1 MKYIKYIL
9 SAAVCLSAAAGLT
22 AEDKAFNEARIYVN
36 PGHGGWG
43 SGDRN
48 LVTINHALGDTTG
61 FYETNTN
68 LRKGLQLYH
77 DLVDNGAAEVMLS
90 RTVNGIDDDCVKDGV
105 PQIVNLSAICEDVE
119 ANNIDYFI
127 SIHSNA
133 ATEGAATNYPLVL
146 YRGTDDAVG
155 NGLVDA
161 KNMGLAAWPYIN
173 NNGITYKSHYTGED
187 DSNVRGDISFMGGS
201 LTTMG
206 YTGYYGVLRHGA
218 DGYLIEGCFH
228 TYHPE
233 RHRLLNVDY
242 CRQEGMRYARA
253 IRAWF
258 NGPTE
263 TTGDIMGTVKNA
275 LHPLENNL
283 YSYKAASMDAYAPLN
298 EFTVKL
304 MKDGQEIATYTT
316 DKEYNGV
323 FVFEKLA
330 PGKYTLDFTAS
341 PDWHPYTEEIE
352 VVANTTVFT
361 NVRLTDI
368 NEELPDP
375 DAPEPE
381 VEYYTHPEQDGDIAA
396 GNSYE
401 FTPGE
406 TVDIQG
412 LEGLTVRRAILRDGK
427 YYVLAHDAER
437 TPHLMVVNPEDGT
450 SKEMSLEGLVTEGF
464 NGKNMSW
471 TLSDIAFTNDGVLV
485 GTNSVVIGRENNAYC
500 NGDFYMYAWK
510 GDDTTPLEDAK
521 PTIVTTLP
529 TNTSNSLAQAGN
541 NYSNLI
547 ANSIAINGNF
557 DEFSFYFDS
566 HAGDAWN
573 TNYGLRH
580 VVWTMKDGTM
590 TNYEAVDA
598 NAEYDETMFGED
610 AMMTL
615 SPLGLN
621 RIIFD
626 GSQISTKEFEISL
639 AEGVS
644 IEHPGLNDD
653 EVAVEAA
660 GSNYFRYADDIFM
673 ATPTFNADDNSY
685 GVNLYNITDGLDKA
699 EKLAQVDNLLSTEG
713 RQPMNAFGVVRNAD
727 IDLYLM
733 AGNKIAK
740 VTTEGI
746 TQSSEFARIFAYN
759 LKTEKDGEDAYTLS
773 FNTIIPATEASV
785 NLINTHT
792 GEVELTI
799 PATGADCEYTATV
812 QKSDVAENTNY
823 TWEAAVKAGN
833 VTSFK
838 EIDVQQLFTSPYGIA
853 VNNNP
858 ANVYFGNVYV
868 SNTTEGETP
877 RGNVDVGIYE
887 YSPNGDN
894 ISSSDVSAG
903 IEWTGVAGQGPRRI
917 AVAADGRIFASD
929 YSTENAG
936 IYVIDPDTWTGTPL
950 FKDAVND
957 GNGSLTVNGT
967 YVGGRM
973 VAVGVRGEGE
983 STQLYAADATASGA
997 SWKKF
1002 VNRYDIG
1009 TASEWSTA
1017 PSYSAAASSYIG
1029 NENSSIVPVSTGFW
1043 AAQFRGQ
1050 GSSSV
1055 ANPCLFY
1062 FSDEQGDAV
1071 YDTSEIDDKESSNG
1085 ALAVDEKTGTVA
1097 HSFGGGVRVFHYRL
1111 NYEGIPQVE
1120 LLFEKPL
1127 DQTPLNSF
1135 AFDYA
1140 GNLYVVSGDGK
1151 IGFYGMPTNDN
1162 SITVP
1167 AKDQIVFGFDS
1178 VEEIESTAKASVY
1191 PNPASDV
1198 ATVTA
1203 GCPIER
1209 IAIYNA
1215 ASGAEALNVA
1225 GNGQNE
1231 MTIDVAG
1238 LSKGVYIV
1246 RINNVH
1252 TLKLIKR

>member
-1 MKYIKYIL
+1 MTREDIISYLEPFWSRTLSFMKEALRSDVPLLDSVNESVAGASGKMLRPMMSLLVARAIGTPNDDSCRYASACEL
-9 SAAVCLSAAAGLT
+9 LHNATLMHDDVADESSRRRGRPTVSALLGPSAAVLVGDFWLSKAVELAANSQHFVKVVKIFSKSLTDLAEGEMFQMEKAGSCDTDEEDYYRIIKCKTASLFEAAGVSGADVPDL
-22 AEDKAFNEARIYVN
+22 AFRA
-36 PGHGGWG
+36 
-43 SGDRN
+43 
-48 LVTINHALGDTTG
+48 
-61 FYETNTN
+61 
-68 LRKGLQLYH
+68 H
-77 DLVDNGAAEVMLS
+77 D
-90 RTVNGIDDDCVKDGV
+90 
-105 PQIVNLSAICEDVE
+105 
-119 ANNIDYFI
+119 
-127 SIHSNA
+127 
-133 ATEGAATNYPLVL
+133 
-146 YRGTDDAVG
+146 
-155 NGLVDA
+155 
-161 KNMGLAAWPYIN
+161 
-173 NNGITYKSHYTGED
+173 GIT
-187 DSNVRGDISFMGGS
+187 M
-201 LTTMG
+201 
-206 YTGYYGVLRHGA
+206 
-218 DGYLIEGCFH
+218 
-228 TYHPE
+228 
-233 RHRLLNVDY
+233 LL
-242 CRQEGMRYARA
+242 
-253 IRAWF
+253 
-258 NGPTE
+258 
-263 TTGDIMGTVKNA
+263 
-275 LHPLENNL
+275 
-283 YSYKAASMDAYAPLN
+283 AYAA
-298 EFTVKL
+298 K
-304 MKDGQEIATYTT
+304 I
-316 DKEYNGV
+316 
-323 FVFEKLA
+323 
-330 PGKYTLDFTAS
+330 
-341 PDWHPYTEEIE
+341 
-352 VVANTTVFT
+352 
-361 NVRLTDI
+361 R
-368 NEELPDP
+368 
-375 DAPEPE
+375 
-381 VEYYTHPEQDGDIAA
+381 PEQI
-396 GNSYE
+396 
-401 FTPGE
+401 
-406 TVDIQG
+406 
-412 LEGLTVRRAILRDGK
+412 
-427 YYVLAHDAER
+427 
-437 TPHLMVVNPEDGT
+437 
-450 SKEMSLEGLVTEGF
+450 
-464 NGKNMSW
+464 
-471 TLSDIAFTNDGVLV
+471 
-485 GTNSVVIGRENNAYC
+485 
-500 NGDFYMYAWK
+500 

-733 AGNKIAK
+733 AGNQIAK

-746 TQSSEFARIFAYN
+746 EQATEMARIFAYN

-838 EIDVQQLFTSPYGIA
+838 EFDVQQLFTSPYGIA

-887 YSPNGDN
+887 YAPNGDN

-983 STQLYAADATASGA
+983 STQLYAADATVSGA

-1043 AAQFRGQ
+1043 AARAPGTEQFDREGRAP
-1050 GSSSV
+1050 GH
-1055 ANPCLFY
+1055 
-1062 FSDEQGDAV
+1062 
-1071 YDTSEIDDKESSNG
+1071 
-1085 ALAVDEKTGTVA
+1085 EK
-1097 HSFGGGVRVFHYRL
+1097 
-1111 NYEGIPQVE
+1111 
-1120 LLFEKPL
+1120 
-1127 DQTPLNSF
+1127 
-1135 AFDYA
+1135 
-1140 GNLYVVSGDGK
+1140 
-1151 IGFYGMPTNDN
+1151 
-1162 SITVP
+1162 
-1167 AKDQIVFGFDS
+1167 
-1178 VEEIESTAKASVY
+1178 
-1191 PNPASDV
+1191 
-1198 ATVTA
+1198 
-1203 GCPIER
+1203 
-1209 IAIYNA
+1209 
-1215 ASGAEALNVA
+1215 
-1225 GNGQNE
+1225 
-1231 MTIDVAG
+1231 
-1238 LSKGVYIV
+1238 
-1246 RINNVH
+1246 
-1252 TLKLIKR
+1252 